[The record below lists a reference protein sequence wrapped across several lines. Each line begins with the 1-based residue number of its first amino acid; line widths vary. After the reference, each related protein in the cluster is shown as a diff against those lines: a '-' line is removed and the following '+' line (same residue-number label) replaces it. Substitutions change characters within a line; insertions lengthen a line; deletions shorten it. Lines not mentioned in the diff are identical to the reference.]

1 MLQSTDKE
9 VNMDIKEIQKFIET
23 DYLAWNKHFVHQDKK
38 TEAFVIMLKI
48 AEETGK
54 LAREVTRSFGFA
66 NQRHLDMPSKL
77 DDKLASVLINTVL
90 IARCLDIDV
99 PAALNRKMEMIR
111 ERLKNGGKDECKDT
125 LCHDMGCGFK
135 KNK

>member
-1 MLQSTDKE
+1 
-9 VNMDIKEIQKFIET
+9 MDIKEIQKFIET

-54 LAREVTRSFGFA
+54 LAREGPRSFGFA

-111 ERLKNGGKDECKDT
+111 ERLKNGGKDEGKDT
-125 LCHDMGCGFK
+125 LCHDMGCGCK

>member
-1 MLQSTDKE
+1 
-9 VNMDIKEIQKFIET
+9 MDIKEIQKFIET

-48 AEETGK
+48 EEETGK
-54 LAREVTRSFGFA
+54 LAREGPRSFGFA
-66 NQRHLDMPSKL
+66 NQRHLDMPSKH

-111 ERLKNGGKDECKDT
+111 ERLKNGGKDEGKDT
-125 LCHDMGCGFK
+125 LCHDMGCGCK